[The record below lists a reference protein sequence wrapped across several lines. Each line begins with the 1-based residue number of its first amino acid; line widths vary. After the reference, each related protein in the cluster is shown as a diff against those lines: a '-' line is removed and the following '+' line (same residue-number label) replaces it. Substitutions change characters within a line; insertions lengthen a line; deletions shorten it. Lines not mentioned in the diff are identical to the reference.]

1 MSDGLQ
7 MNDADCIHTLGV
19 VGSPRRGG
27 NTEIVVDA
35 VLAGAIEAGAESE
48 KVILN
53 ELRITP
59 CQNCQACRKNGEC
72 IQADDMRT
80 LYEKMERSPA
90 WVLGTPVY
98 WWGPTAQFKAFL
110 DRWYGAGKVNFKGKN
125 IVLVIPFGASD
136 PHYARHLDGILTDV
150 LDYLGMNLIEKI
162 LVPGATSK
170 GTIKNRS
177 QILAKARCAGAK
189 MIQECTQT

>member
-1 MSDGLQ
+1 MNNADGVH
-7 MNDADCIHTLGV
+7 ALGV
-19 VGSPRRGG
+19 MGSPRRGG

-59 CQNCQACRKNGEC
+59 CQNCQACRKTGEC

-80 LYEKMERSPA
+80 LYEKMEKSPA

-110 DRWYGAGKVNFKGKN
+110 DRWYGARKVNFTGKN
-125 IVLVIPFGASD
+125 IVLVIPFGATD
-136 PHYARHLDGILTDV
+136 PYYARHLDGILTDV
-150 LDYLGMNLIEKI
+150 LNYLGMNLIEKI

-170 GTIKNRS
+170 GNMKNRS
-177 QILAKARCAGAK
+177 QILSMARHAGEN
-189 MIQECTQT
+189 MIRNCTQT